1 MDIRFTT
8 LKHRI
13 DSLTV
18 FSDIKNDDVIQKL
31 RGVISAAEKGDTG
44 EAIKSYSAF
53 LSAMYPVTSDLT
65 EYIRDSFP

>member
-18 FSDIKNDDVIQKL
+18 FSDIKNDDVIQS
-31 RGVISAAEKGDTG
+31 SAA
-44 EAIKSYSAF
+44 
-53 LSAMYPVTSDLT
+53 
-65 EYIRDSFP
+65 

>member
-44 EAIKSYSAF
+44 EA
-53 LSAMYPVTSDLT
+53 
-65 EYIRDSFP
+65 